1 MTSSPSDR
9 HGWLALAPAL
19 GVIVLL
25 FGGAL
30 AGAVL
35 LSLSPSGS
43 TRGGLGLDAWRTVLA
58 DPAFRDAATFSLRL
72 AVVST
77 VLSAILA
84 VALAAA
90 LRGRRLAQALFTL
103 PVLVPH
109 LLVAVLAVFWLAP
122 GGLADRLLGGLPV
135 QLVRDGPGWGVV
147 LVYLYK
153 EVPFLAL
160 LVLAA
165 WDREVD
171 TRAEAAAVMGADRW
185 ARFRFVVWPAIRTPL
200 SVGSLIV
207 AAFVFGSFEVP
218 LLVGPSTPQTV
229 ATYALDATRTSLL
242 TGRAE
247 SAVALLLAA
256 VASLVVAAVA
266 ARVARSRDV

>member
-1 MTSSPSDR
+1 MSERAPTAWR
-9 HGWLALAPAL
+9 VIALAPAL
-19 GVIVLL
+19 LVTVGL

-30 AGAVL
+30 VGAAV
-35 LSLSPSGS
+35 LSLSPTGS
-43 TRGGLGLDAWRTVLA
+43 TRGARGLDAWRRVLT
-58 DPAFRDAATFSLRL
+58 DPAFLDASWFSLRL

-77 VLSAILA
+77 LLSAVLA
-84 VALAAA
+84 VALAAV
-90 LRGRRLAQALFTL
+90 LRRRPVVQALFTL

-109 LLVAVLAVFWLAP
+109 LLVAVLAVVWLGP
-122 GGLADRLLGGLPV
+122 GGLADRVLGGLPI
-135 QLVRDGPGWGVV
+135 QLVRDGAGWGVL

-171 TRAEAAAVMGADRW
+171 IRDEAAAVMGAGRVDRL
-185 ARFRFVVWPAIRTPL
+185 RFVVWPAIRTPL
-200 SVGSLIV
+200 AIGSLIV

-218 LLVGPSTPQTV
+218 LVVGPSYPPTV

-242 TGRAE
+242 GGRADA
-247 SAVALLLAA
+247 AVALLVAAGASLIVAALAA
-256 VASLVVAAVA
+256 RL
-266 ARVARSRDV
+266 ARSRDA